1 MWVCT
6 GRFTQDNEAC
16 PWGSSA
22 PPWPFA
28 GDATYC
34 RSLNM
39 NTQPHQ
45 IANLAPNPKI
55 QIDTNLIGVGN
66 AKVIE
71 KVICTKSTHY

>member
-1 MWVCT
+1 VLQRQCLI
-6 GRFTQDNEAC
+6 D

-22 PPWPFA
+22 TPWPFA
-28 GDATYC
+28 GDATC
-34 RSLNM
+34 NRSLNM
-39 NTQPHQ
+39 NTQPDQ

>member
-6 GRFTQDNEAC
+6 GRFTQGNEAY

-22 PPWPFA
+22 TPRPFA
-28 GDATYC
+28 GDATYSC
-34 RSLNM
+34 SLNM
-39 NTQPHQ
+39 KTQPHQ
-45 IANLAPNPKI
+45 ISNPASNPKI